1 MAASSPVEG
10 GLGPL
15 DHFLSH
21 LREAMAKGL
30 LSRVT
35 LSAYRGADSSLRRVQ
50 VRPVELKAGRRLSF
64 VWSHATRD
72 VTKNFEWEAGVT
84 LIQQFLES
92 DFTCG
97 HLHTST
103 AIWQI
108 ERKSGGAFRLTHS
121 KPTVA
126 EVPGSQPHDR
136 LKLRAVARDEP
147 WLRALGV
154 TGPAEEIRRGM
165 ESKYRQIHRFIE
177 LMEPVITAVTPDP
190 EGPVRVIDMG
200 CGKGYLTF
208 ALYSHL
214 LRRNPGRAIEVIGL
228 EVRSELVEAA
238 NRIAK
243 ECRAVGLRF
252 ETGRIEERP
261 AESVTGMIALHAC
274 DTATDDALAWGVKAG
289 ADWLVCS
296 PCCHRELRPRMIP
309 PENLKMALRHGIFA
323 ERQAEFL
330 TDALRTGLLEW
341 AGYEAR
347 AFEFISP
354 EHTAKNLMLTGVR
367 MKNGMARESA
377 ASSVRRLASDYG
389 IEQQRLALLL
399 GFPWKGSGENSRVTR

>member
-1 MAASSPVEG
+1 MASSLPIEDG
-10 GLGPL
+10 SGPL
-15 DHFLSH
+15 GRFLSH
-21 LREAMAKGL
+21 LREAMANGQ

-35 LSAYRGADSSLRRVQ
+35 LSAYRGSDPSLRRVQ

-72 VTKNFEWEAGVT
+72 VTKNLDGEAGVT
-84 LIQQFLES
+84 LIQQLLES
-92 DFTCG
+92 DFASG

-103 AIWQI
+103 ATWQI
-108 ERKSGGAFRLTHS
+108 DRKSGGAFRLTRSDS
-121 KPTVA
+121 KVSKGT
-126 EVPGSQPHDR
+126 GLQPHDR
-136 LKLRAVARDEP
+136 IKLRAVARDEP

-177 LMEPVITAVTPDP
+177 LMEPVISAVPSNG

-214 LRRNPGRAIEVIGL
+214 IRRNPGRAIEVIGL
-228 EVRSELVEAA
+228 EVRAELVEAA
-238 NRIAK
+238 NRIAR
-243 ECRAVGLRF
+243 ECRASGLRF
-252 ETGRIEERP
+252 ENGRIEERP
-261 AESVTGMIALHAC
+261 AESITGMIALHAC
-274 DTATDDALAWGVKAG
+274 DTATDDALAWGIKAG

-309 PENLKMALRHGIFA
+309 PENLKAALRHGIFA

-330 TDALRTGLLEW
+330 TDALRVGLLEW
-341 AGYEAR
+341 TGYEAR
-347 AFEFISP
+347 AFEFISS

-367 MKNGMARESA
+367 RKNTADGESTA
-377 ASSVRRLASDYG
+377 ISVRRLAADYG
-389 IEQQRLALLL
+389 IQEQRLALHL
-399 GFPWKGSGENSRVTR
+399 GFPWQGPGKKSTVTR